1 MKVTQLFKFRFYFLK
16 SDSINMDKKQSN
28 QFTNICI
35 GIVCVRA
42 YAKHYA
48 APERE
53 TKAVQVWGP
62 CPLRASHSLRRL
74 NIDSIKNNK

>member
-42 YAKHYA
+42 YAKHDA
-48 APERE
+48 ALKGRQRQCKSEVP
-53 TKAVQVWGP
+53 VP
-62 CPLRASHSLRRL
+62 
-74 NIDSIKNNK
+74 